1 MFGYLKFDT
10 GKVKLSFMPHI
21 MWKSISCLVWVLIW
35 KTNFVGFSESNIGQC
50 FHDLSLGK
58 NFLKSKLKTLPIKK
72 HSDEIKN
79 SCLSKGVNKTVR
91 EGICKT
97 TKHVVLIHNFWTWTG
112 TSEKRKPKHPL
123 HR

>member
-1 MFGYLKFDT
+1 MFSMGLNMKD
-10 GKVKLSFMPHI
+10 KLRRI
-21 MWKSISCLVWVLIW
+21 
-35 KTNFVGFSESNIGQC
+35 
-50 FHDLSLGK
+50 LGK

-97 TKHVVLIHNFWTWTG
+97 TKHVVLIHNFWT
-112 TSEKRKPKHPL
+112 
-123 HR
+123 